1 MSQPISNHN
10 RHTSIKRMESI
21 WGGMYSKARGALGI
35 DAFGL
40 GVMTLPANFDRMPA
54 HVHTFDGQE
63 EVYVPIA
70 GSGFIEIG
78 DNRLPIDPDTAV
90 RVGPT
95 ASRRLIAGE
104 DGLQVV
110 IAAGVPGEAYG
121 TFAPLE
127 IGEPDPDPRE
137 LPGVIAAKDH
147 ASDDD
152 YTAVALDGNLAIS
165 GVVPGISF
173 SPVGRALDLQSFG
186 MALVEL
192 DPGEESHYPLH
203 THEEDGQT
211 EVYVVTEGEG
221 WIEID
226 GGSVAIAPGEMIAVE
241 PESRRKLH
249 PVPEEGLRVLIF
261 GAPSGKPYDGNR
273 PTQF

>member
-1 MSQPISNHN
+1 MTQPISNHN
-10 RHTSIKRMESI
+10 RRAAIKQMESI
-21 WGGMYSKARGALGI
+21 WGGTYSKARAALGI

-40 GVMTLPANFDRMPA
+40 GVMTLRPNFDKMPP

-63 EVYVPIA
+63 EVYVPIS

-78 DNRLPIDPDTAV
+78 DHRLPIDPGVAV

-95 ASRRLIAGE
+95 ASRRLITGE
-104 DGLQVV
+104 DRLQVV
-110 IAAGVPGEAYG
+110 IASGVPGEAY
-121 TFAPLE
+121 TPFAPLE
-127 IGEPDPDPRE
+127 MGEPDPNPVE
-137 LPGVIAAKDH
+137 LPGVMAARTH
-147 ASDDD
+147 TSEPD
-152 YTAVALDGNLAIS
+152 YTAVALDGNLAIT
-165 GVVPGISF
+165 GVVPGVSF
-173 SPVGRALDLQSFG
+173 SPVGKALGLQSLG
-186 MALVEL
+186 MSLVEL

-249 PVPEEGLRVLIF
+249 PIPEEGLRVLIF

-273 PTQF
+273 PTQL